1 MEIKVYHTGNSF
13 EDLIAKYLIVL
24 DNNNI
29 IFKGRVVKLLFKCG
43 PVLPSHVLL
52 EGIEE
57 FGTKTYELFIK
68 NQKII

>member
-13 EDLIAKYLIVL
+13 EDLIAKYLIV
-24 DNNNI
+24 
-29 IFKGRVVKLLFKCG
+29 VVKLLFKCG

-57 FGTKTYELFIK
+57 FGAKTYELFIK
-68 NQKII
+68 NQKFI

>member
-29 IFKGRVVKLLFKCG
+29 IFKGRLELMNPFSKKTEEVYVKDYLYYN
-43 PVLPSHVLL
+43 
-52 EGIEE
+52 
-57 FGTKTYELFIK
+57 TYFVGDTIK
-68 NQKII
+68 

>member
-43 PVLPSHVLL
+43 
-52 EGIEE
+52 IEE
-57 FGTKTYELFIK
+57 FGAKTYELFIK
-68 NQKII
+68 NQKFI

>member
-43 PVLPSHVLL
+43 PVLPSHVLSVKWEDKEPTRVVL
-52 EGIEE
+52 RLI
-57 FGTKTYELFIK
+57 
-68 NQKII
+68 

>member
-1 MEIKVYHTGNSF
+1 MVET
-13 EDLIAKYLIVL
+13 IVL

-57 FGTKTYELFIK
+57 FGAKTYELFIK
-68 NQKII
+68 NQKFI